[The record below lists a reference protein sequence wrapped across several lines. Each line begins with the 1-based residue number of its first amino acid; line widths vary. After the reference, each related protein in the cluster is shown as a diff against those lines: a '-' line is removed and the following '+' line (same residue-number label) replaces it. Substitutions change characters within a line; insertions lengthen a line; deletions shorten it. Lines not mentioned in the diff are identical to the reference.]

1 MKNIILVLVLCVLSS
16 CGKDNPAAVA
26 SKSLFSSWAADD
38 GSEVLDL
45 SSATMGAGQAF
56 GLQLTTGEICACSMA
71 IGGTEASAT
80 AVLTG
85 CAYISGGGG
94 DPGCA
99 SLNAS
104 YSMVNTAAKLTLCG
118 SSCTTYH

>member
-1 MKNIILVLVLCVLSS
+1 MKKLIMLLCLVVLSS
-16 CGKDNPAAVA
+16 CGKDNPAAAA

-45 SSATMGAGQAF
+45 SSATMGSGQVF
-56 GLQLTTGEICACSMA
+56 GLQLTTGEICACNMA

-99 SLNAS
+99 ALNAT
-104 YSMVNTAAKLTLCG
+104 YTMTNANAKMTLCG